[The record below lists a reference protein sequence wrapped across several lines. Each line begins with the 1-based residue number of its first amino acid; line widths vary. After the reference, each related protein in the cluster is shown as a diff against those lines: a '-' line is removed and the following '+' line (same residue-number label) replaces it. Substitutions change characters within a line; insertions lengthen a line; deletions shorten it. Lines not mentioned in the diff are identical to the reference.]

1 MEDGF
6 ADQPQEAVNAG
17 PELADVAQR
26 LGAVIKKVDAVNAVA
41 EARIKPPVMMAG
53 INGAKI
59 SASTLM
65 TFCNAFWFCLAALL
79 TASFETPSM
88 PETQ

>member
-1 MEDGF
+1 M
-6 ADQPQEAVNAG
+6 QLRKP
-17 PELADVAQR
+17 
-26 LGAVIKKVDAVNAVA
+26 
-41 EARIKPPVMMAG
+41 RIKPPVMMAG

-88 PETQ
+88 PDTAMKSL